1 MKKEKIIGVYQITN
15 IIDGKIYIGHSEDII
30 KRWGRH
36 RIGKGSLLLGNA
48 IKKHGLE
55 NFKFEILEEINN
67 DDKTNEQLKTILY
80 QREQYY
86 LDLKQSYVKS
96 VGYNIDKIAK
106 YNNSGTRSDEFKS
119 NIRRINL
126 EGNFTGKKVFQY
138 DLKGNFIM
146 EWKSAAE
153 IERCL
158 GFKAENIS
166 ACCLGKQSHSN
177 EFIWLFEL
185 CEITEDKIKK
195 IFSGKRLTEV
205 RQYNFKGELLNIF
218 LSTKDASEK
227 TGININIIRE
237 ACGGHKKTG
246 AGFIWKFKNEELF
259 IEKHLKRD
267 IIVKQYTLDGVLIKT
282 WDSLTELIKT
292 TKFSSKYIKEC
303 SDGVRKS
310 YNGFKWERII

>member
-1 MKKEKIIGVYQITN
+1 MKKGKIIGIYQITN

-48 IKKHGLE
+48 IKKYGLE
-55 NFKFEILEEINN
+55 NFKFEVLEEINN
-67 DDKTNEQLKTILY
+67 NGKTNEQLKTILY

-86 LDLKQSYVKS
+86 LDLKQSYVKG

-106 YNNSGTRSDEFKS
+106 YNNSGTRSDEFKN
-119 NIRRINL
+119 NIRRINI

-138 DLKGNFIM
+138 DLKGNFVM

-166 ACCLGKQSHSN
+166 ACCLGKQLHSN
-177 EFIWLFEL
+177 EFIWSFKL
-185 CEITEDKIKK
+185 CEINEDKIKK

-205 RQYNFKGELLNIF
+205 RQYNLKGELLNIF

-227 TGININIIRE
+227 TGINIKIIRE

-246 AGFIWKFKNEELF
+246 AGFIWKFKNEELI
-259 IEKHLKRD
+259 IEEHIKPS

-282 WDSLTELIKT
+282 WDSLSELIKT
-292 TKFSSKYIKEC
+292 TKFSRKYIKEC

>member
-1 MKKEKIIGVYQITN
+1 MKKQKIIGVYQISN
-15 IIDGKIYIGHSEDII
+15 NIDGKIYIGHSQNII
-30 KRWGRH
+30 KRWGSH

-48 IKKHGLE
+48 IKKYGLE
-55 NFKFEILEEINN
+55 NFKFEILEEIDSN
-67 DDKTNEQLKTILY
+67 DKTNEELKTILY

-86 LDLKQSYVKS
+86 LDLKKSYEKGI
-96 VGYNIDKIAK
+96 GYNIDKIAK
-106 YNNSGTRSDEFKS
+106 YNNSGKRSDEFKN

-126 EGNFTGKKVFQY
+126 EGNFAGKKVYQY
-138 DLKGNFIM
+138 DLQGKFVM

-166 ACCLGKQSHSN
+166 ACCLNKQSQSN
-177 EFIWLFEL
+177 NFIWSFEL
-185 CEITEDKIKK
+185 SEINKDKIKK
-195 IFSGKRLTEV
+195 LFDRKRLTEV
-205 RQYNFKGELLNIF
+205 RQYNLSGELLNIF
-218 LSTKDASEK
+218 SSTKDASEK

-246 AGFIWKFKNEELF
+246 ASFIWKFKNEELF
-259 IEKHLKRD
+259 IEKHLRPS
-267 IIVKQYTLDGVLIKT
+267 IIVKQYTLNGVLIKT

-292 TKFSSKYIKEC
+292 TKFSSKYIKQC
-303 SDGVRKS
+303 SDGIIKS